1 MPEQKGKETRQIEEG
16 RLKRGQKEMENLKEG
31 ESGRAECIS
40 APPAEMRDERHSV
53 LEDTYISQSQVQ
65 YKKKENVKI

>member
-1 MPEQKGKETRQIEEG
+1 MEEG
-16 RLKRGQKEMENLKEG
+16 RLKRVQKEMENLKEG

-53 LEDTYISQSQVQ
+53 LEDTYIF
-65 YKKKENVKI
+65 